1 MNGFIERVSQAWIIV
16 FIIFVSL
23 ISLVPSWLQYDI
35 ISNDGAFQYIPV
47 AELYLKGAFLEAL
60 TQKQLPIFPILLAL
74 FSWFTGFDL
83 EMSGR
88 LISVISFCL
97 AAIGL
102 FKLTTFVHP
111 SRIAGLIAVLF
122 MITSRVLLNCSV
134 DCLKESLLLS
144 IVIWANYLIILGIGK
159 EQERYFLIAGGFI
172 LLFMGALIRSTTNLF
187 IFAWLI
193 LWVFHKRQSI
203 QYRLIVLLLPVL
215 SVLVLWLIKPDL
227 PIFVRSYDLNQFFGK
242 EFSLMFLLSG
252 VWGAIDSM
260 FSAGNQGAFAFA
272 LAGFYFIRKSN
283 IYRLQAAVTLILFFM
298 IYSIW
303 GSASDRYSLAPVI
316 MTYPLAAATIL
327 QAIKS
332 KNKLITALAYAVML
346 FSPAQLVYNSFDSPD
361 PDKLAQ
367 KYAGKWILSVKGPE
381 NEIMTN
387 RERLAF
393 YAKGKLVLI
402 NESKDLKSGTAII
415 AVDISKEGS
424 SDLIKSIENMGL
436 YPLKVI
442 TPVFIY
448 FPKK

>member
-1 MNGFIERVSQAWIIV
+1 MKEFIEKVSQAWIIV

-23 ISLVPSWLQYDI
+23 ISLIPSWRQYDI

-47 AELYLKGAFLEAL
+47 AELYLKGAFIEAL
-60 TQKQLPIFPILLAL
+60 TQKQLPLFPMLLAL
-74 FSWFTGFDL
+74 FSWLTGLDL

-102 FKLTTFVHP
+102 FKLTTFVYP

-144 IVIWANYLIILGIGK
+144 IVIWANYLIIIGTGN
-159 EQERYFLIAGGFI
+159 EQKRYFLIAAGCI

-187 IFAWLI
+187 IFSWLI
-193 LWVFHKRQSI
+193 LWVFHKRRSI
-203 QYRLIVLLLPVL
+203 LYRLIVLLLPVL
-215 SVLVLWLIKPDL
+215 TVLLLWLIKPDL

-242 EFSLMFLLSG
+242 DFTLRFILSG

-283 IYRLQAAVTLILFFM
+283 IYRFQVAATLILFFI

-316 MTYPLAAATIL
+316 MAYPLAAAAIL
-327 QAIKS
+327 QGIKS
-332 KNKLITALAYAVML
+332 KNKLITVLAYAVIL

-361 PDKLAQ
+361 PEKLAQ
-367 KYAGKWILSVKGPE
+367 KYAGKWILSVKGPGS
-381 NEIMTN
+381 EILTN

-402 NESKDLKSGTAII
+402 NESKDIKNEKSII
-415 AVDISKEGS
+415 AVDASKEGG

-436 YPLKVI
+436 HPLKVI